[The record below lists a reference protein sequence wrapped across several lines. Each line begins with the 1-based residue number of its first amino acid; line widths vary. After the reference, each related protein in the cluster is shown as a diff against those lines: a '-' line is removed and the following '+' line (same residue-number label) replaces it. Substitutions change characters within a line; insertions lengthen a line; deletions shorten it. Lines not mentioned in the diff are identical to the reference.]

1 MISTRAETTHATK
14 LPKTSIGIQQ
24 LPYEIHQM
32 IFDAIDD
39 PKSRTAAA
47 FNVLLTCKQLHGMW
61 KKFLYED
68 EINSG
73 MCGPLVHGVLNGLM
87 QPLNDIVGMG
97 ITAQGKSVNLEVRVE
112 IPFDWHE
119 RQLLSGHVAEP
130 CPWEHSHGGNG
141 LTPLHLAVL
150 RGCPDTVRILLDH
163 GANVNAGGYTSR
175 HDVNLA
181 RRQSALHMATYQG
194 DLDLVRLLLDYK
206 SCLLADPTEE
216 TGLSVLHIAALCGHE
231 HLIRHLVTEGLGGR
245 RSHLVLRTELLLPA
259 GFDDDGG
266 TMCGTDGG
274 GTEDA
279 GAIPRSRGR
288 HESGRPGTTSA
299 AASRRHLHGRP
310 AAHQARGVECATRRP
325 GRRAGRRPMCPRRR
339 HPGITALDDGADV
352 NRCFRLEYGAEEKS
366 LLEMDFANTFGQ
378 KSLLLLQRLLER
390 GARVQKL
397 RQPQDVGV
405 EDDGN
410 CLLLSYLELLVPGYG
425 EEQFWIA
432 KPRYSWDEL
441 RDMELFADAT
451 ANTTITTVAER
462 KIEALLAA
470 GARVDG
476 VSRRGKT
483 CLMSACELVVLFRFP
498 LGFMRML
505 LVAGADPNQPSR
517 SHDPA
522 NWRWNDVGGPAT
534 PMAAC
539 LSFPCPPADPSSS
552 YKACELLQS
561 LLSAIPHPMPPQGHP
576 GLGAGKTTGDDEPPH
591 GDGGNPPETQ
601 TAAWPPRPAPTLE
614 GTNFWPMDGTR

>member
-1 MISTRAETTHATK
+1 MISTRAETTYATK

-39 PKSRTAAA
+39 PKDRTVAAV
-47 FNVLLTCKQLHGMW
+47 NVLLTCKQLHGMW

-87 QPLNDIVGMG
+87 QPLNDIVEMG

-112 IPFDWHE
+112 IPLDWHE

-130 CPWEHSHGGNG
+130 CPWEYSHGGNG

-175 HDVNLA
+175 HGVNLA
-181 RRQSALHMATYQG
+181 RRQSALHMATCQG

-231 HLIRHLVTEGLGGR
+231 HLIRHLVTEGWLAVDHISSCARNYSYRLALMTTAAQCAARTVAGR
-245 RSHLVLRTELLLPA
+245 KMLVLFRDLGADMNLVVLALLQQP
-259 GFDDDGG
+259 
-266 TMCGTDGG
+266 
-274 GTEDA
+274 
-279 GAIPRSRGR
+279 
-288 HESGRPGTTSA
+288 
-299 AASRRHLHGRP
+299 RP
-310 AAHQARGVECATRRP
+310 AAISMAVKLLTKPEEWNVHTSAQIGEPDVGQCTLADAILELYLGLHMTADTVSAWQP
-325 GRRAGRRPMCPRRR
+325 
-339 HPGITALDDGADV
+339 ILQTALDDGADV

-366 LLEMDFANTFGQ
+366 LLEMAFANTFGQ
-378 KSLLLLQRLLER
+378 KSLLLLQHLLER
-390 GARVQKL
+390 GARVHKL

-425 EEQFWIA
+425 EEQYWIA

-517 SHDPA
+517 SHDSA
-522 NWRWNDVGGPAT
+522 HWRWNDEGGPKS

-539 LSFPCPPADPSSS
+539 LSFPCPPADSSSS

-561 LLSAIPHPMPPQGHP
+561 YGGQLLQG
-576 GLGAGKTTGDDEPPH
+576 GKKDYRESREVH
-591 GDGGNPPETQ
+591 SV
-601 TAAWPPRPAPTLE
+601 L
-614 GTNFWPMDGTR
+614 